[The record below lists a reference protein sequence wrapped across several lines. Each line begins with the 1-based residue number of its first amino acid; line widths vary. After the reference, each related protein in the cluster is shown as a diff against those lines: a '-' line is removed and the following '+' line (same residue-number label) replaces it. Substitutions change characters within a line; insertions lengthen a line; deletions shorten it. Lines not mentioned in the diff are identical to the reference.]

1 MFRGLDVAL
10 NDWLMLEFNCGRE
23 TSNYGAYFMPE
34 VVLSSE
40 NTPKRSRS
48 VWAHLLNEF
57 RDRWSEKAWK
67 RKPFTEA
74 AQTHMDLT
82 TLDHPSRR
90 NYFIFQYELF
100 EYVVWSLHFFLSF
113 SLWSDF
119 FISFY
124 YYFCIYCLV
133 YVSFSLS
140 FLLSLSFSY

>member
-10 NDWLMLEFNCGRE
+10 NDWLMHELSCGRE
-23 TSNYGAYFMPE
+23 TNNYGAYFMPE

-57 RDRWSEKAWK
+57 RDSGQRRLGKESLSQKQH
-67 RKPFTEA
+67 RPTRIS
-74 AQTHMDLT
+74 

-90 NYFIFQYELF
+90 NDFIFQYELF
-100 EYVVWSLHFFLSF
+100 EYVVWLLQFFLSF

-133 YVSFSLS
+133 YVSISLS
-140 FLLSLSFSY
+140 FLLSISFSY